1 MNYLNLGFPKKSSTN
16 IQKNFYP
23 NIKELNY
30 LGRYYHKDN
39 SKFFFDFN
47 DFIEDRRSFSQEDMK
62 KMKKKFIELTSNKIN
77 LLSNENW
84 VIPYQKNN
92 VTNEIEIISQFDKL
106 ERLKL
111 FFESLGVE
119 YKVFIINR
127 NNVVLAKSLF
137 ATLQERIIKLF
148 GKEILEFDQFI
159 KKFNSHDQDHN
170 KMKLFF
176 NIFNIKKI
184 ENSIGKKITIFDY
197 EELKTNPEAFI
208 NKLSIY
214 MNVKISH
221 NLIKKLKIKTRVS
234 PIHENKYLIKKP
246 SVLFYFFNKN
256 FFEFF
261 I

>member
-1 MNYLNLGFPKKSSTN
+1 MIYLNLGFPKTSSTN